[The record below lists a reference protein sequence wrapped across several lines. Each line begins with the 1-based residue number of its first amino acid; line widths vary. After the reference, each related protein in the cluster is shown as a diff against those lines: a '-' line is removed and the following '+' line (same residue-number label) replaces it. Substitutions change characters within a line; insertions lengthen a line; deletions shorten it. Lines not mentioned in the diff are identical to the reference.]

1 MEMKVYVII
10 VTYNGKKWYERCFDS
25 LRQSTIPVT
34 VLAIDN
40 ASSDDTVSFI
50 KTNYPEVKL
59 ILSEK
64 NSGFGQAN
72 NIGIKQALIEG
83 ADYVFLLNQDAWIEP
98 NTLKTLIE
106 IQQSNPQYGILSP
119 IHRTADRNQIEPLLL
134 QRLAAHATTDI
145 RFVEDAYFKR
155 LNGVYDT
162 KYVNAAAWL
171 LPRKTLETVGGFDP
185 IFFHYGE
192 DDNYINRVIYHGL
205 KIGICP
211 KAVIVHDCNPVR
223 ELYDNREQKILWMID
238 YTNVNNTIE
247 VSREKKGLL
256 RKVFTSILKLRWKRA
271 SACLAQYRFLMDY
284 EGKIKISRNTNQHTG
299 ANWL

>member
-34 VLAIDN
+34 ELAIDN

-72 NIGIKQALIEG
+72 NIGIKQALNEG

-98 NTLKTLIE
+98 DTLKTLIE
-106 IQQSNPQYGILSP
+106 IHQSNPQYGILSP
-119 IHRTADRNQIEPLLL
+119 MHLTADRNQIEPLLL
-134 QRLAAHATTDI
+134 QRLADHATTDI
-145 RFVEDAYFKR
+145 RFVEDAYFNR

-192 DDNYINRVIYHGL
+192 DDNYINRVIYHGF
-205 KIGICP
+205 KIGISP
-211 KAVIVHDCNPVR
+211 KTVIVHDCNPVR

>member
-1 MEMKVYVII
+1 MKVYVII
-10 VTYNGKKWYERCFDS
+10 VTYNGKKWYERCFDG

-50 KTNYPEVKL
+50 KTHYPEVQL
-59 ILSEK
+59 ILSKK
-64 NSGFGQAN
+64 NAGFGQAN
-72 NIGIKQALIEG
+72 NIGMKKAFVEG

-98 NTLKTLIE
+98 DTLKTLIE
-106 IQQSNPQYGILSP
+106 IHQSNQQYGILSP
-119 IHRTADRNQIEPLLL
+119 IHLTADKNQIEPLLL
-134 QRLAAHATTDI
+134 ERLADHDTTDI
-145 RFVEDAYFKR
+145 HFVEDAYFNR
-155 LNGVYDT
+155 LHDVYDT

-192 DDNYINRVIYHGL
+192 DDNYINRVIYHEL

-223 ELYDNREQKILWMID
+223 ELYDNREQEILWMID
-238 YTNVNNTIE
+238 YTNVNKTIE
-247 VSREKKGLL
+247 VSREKKEMLK
-256 RKVFTSILKLRWKRA
+256 KVFTNLLKLRLKRA
-271 SACLAQYRFLMDY
+271 LACLAQYRFLRDY
-284 EGKIKISRNTNQHTG
+284 EDKIKISRNMNQQIG